1 MSLKD
6 IIQFRQL
13 LGILYTLIQYI
24 YLLWYNDPFDFVV
37 WILFIIIIADFFFH
51 VLPFFMTIVSIRV
64 YNIIVP

>member
-13 LGILYTLIQYI
+13 LGSLYTLVQYI

-37 WILFIIIIADFFFH
+37 SILFIIIIIIADFF
-51 VLPFFMTIVSIRV
+51 PRASIFYDYCKHTSV
-64 YNIIVP
+64 

>member
-37 WILFIIIIADFFFH
+37 WILFIIIIIIADFF
-51 VLPFFMTIVSIRV
+51 PRASIFYDYCKHTSV
-64 YNIIVP
+64 

>member
-13 LGILYTLIQYI
+13 LGSLYTLVQYI

-37 WILFIIIIADFFFH
+37 WILFIIIIIIIADFF
-51 VLPFFMTIVSIRV
+51 PRASIFYDYCKHTSV
-64 YNIIVP
+64 

>member
-13 LGILYTLIQYI
+13 LGSLYTLIQYI

-37 WILFIIIIADFFFH
+37 WILFNIIIIIADFF
-51 VLPFFMTIVSIRV
+51 PRASIFYDYCKHTNV
-64 YNIIVP
+64 

>member
-37 WILFIIIIADFFFH
+37 SILFIIIIIIADFF
-51 VLPFFMTIVSIRV
+51 PRASIFYDYCKHTSV
-64 YNIIVP
+64 

>member
-13 LGILYTLIQYI
+13 LGSLYTLIQYI

-37 WILFIIIIADFFFH
+37 WILFIIIIIIADFF
-51 VLPFFMTIVSIRV
+51 PRASIFYDYCKHTSV
-64 YNIIVP
+64 

>member
-13 LGILYTLIQYI
+13 LGSLYTLVQYI

-37 WILFIIIIADFFFH
+37 WILFIIIIIIADFF
-51 VLPFFMTIVSIRV
+51 PRASIFYDYCKHTSV
-64 YNIIVP
+64 

>member
-6 IIQFRQL
+6 IIQLRQL

-37 WILFIIIIADFFFH
+37 WILFIIIIIIADFF
-51 VLPFFMTIVSIRV
+51 PRASIFYDYCKHTSV
-64 YNIIVP
+64 